1 MYKKTYVMVL
11 IVVYMIFVM
20 CSVFATN
27 GSLSISVGGG
37 ITLQQRDS
45 INIFQD
51 TSPGY
56 NLTLVG
62 LGNYAEFPFSLN
74 VLSSIYI
81 AADSDVSEVAFSYTN
96 PFFSGERWVDENLRI
111 LFFAGPALGLDV
123 YVGQIEASVGI
134 LFEGRFF
141 KGPYELDSDDAIWG
155 HPIGTNIVGTLGVGG
170 NVAVRVTR
178 NKTSSK
184 GLSIGCLV
192 GILSGEYV
200 LKAAQMGEYRWN
212 EGKYSSLI
220 HPYLC
225 ITF

>member
-1 MYKKTYVMVL
+1 MNKKSYVMVL
-11 IVVYMIFVM
+11 IVVFMIFGM
-20 CSVFATN
+20 CSVFATD

-37 ITLQQRDS
+37 ITLRQRDS
-45 INIFQD
+45 IDIFQD
-51 TSPGY
+51 PSPGY

-62 LGNYAEFPFSLN
+62 LGEYDKLPFSLN
-74 VLSSIYI
+74 VVGSVYVAI
-81 AADSDVSEVAFSYTN
+81 DSDISEVAFSYTN
-96 PFFSGERWVDENLRI
+96 PFFSSERWVDENFRL
-111 LFFAGPALGLDV
+111 LLFAGPSVGLDV
-123 YVGQIEASVGI
+123 SVGQLEASVGI

-155 HPIGTNIVGTLGVGG
+155 HPITSNLVGTAGVGA
-170 NVAVRVTR
+170 NIALRAKLTSTS
-178 NKTSSK
+178 NK
-184 GLSIGCLV
+184 GISIGCLV